1 MKTLKIKVDLTP
13 ESQVKAWELSNYNVE
28 IWNWGNEQRKE
39 LLNQGKFASAFDQC
53 YELPGL
59 KKLHPEYKECAS
71 QTLQLTLKE
80 LGIAWDN
87 TWKLRKGFPDKN
99 HHLPRFKSR
108 KYFNTLT
115 FVSGLYFEDNRL
127 YGLNKLNNLIT
138 FISPIDIPY
147 KVFSNKS
154 GIAKLSYNRGTKEF
168 YVSIPYNH
176 VKEVKSDTKGVI
188 AFDLGIKTLGVGID
202 QDKNILEITNTVK
215 PVVKYFDKRSDQVRS
230 KRDKCKKH
238 SRRYRRLSKIMA
250 KLQTKKEGQIKT
262 INSKI
267 SRTLTGMEYQTIV
280 VGDLEIRDMVVKES
294 ELPVKVEKRINRA
307 IHQQWLVNRFVNHL
321 SYTASNAGEEVV
333 KINECGTTRTCN
345 NCGHVFPDGLDPS
358 IRVYNCPD
366 CLMSLDRDIN
376 SAVNIFNRY
385 QSQKYSCG
393 MNPPMRVTDIS
404 NFRRATLK
412 VGYNYVGVPNVAYN

>member
-1 MKTLKIKVDLTP
+1 MKTLKIKVKLTP
-13 ESQVKAWELSNYNVE
+13 ESQVKAWELSNYNIE
-28 IWNWGNEQRKE
+28 IWNWGNQQRKE
-39 LLNQGKFASAFDQC
+39 LLNQGKFISSFDQC
-53 YELPGL
+53 YEIPKL

-87 TWKLRKGFPDKN
+87 TWKLRKDFPNKN

-108 KYFNTLT
+108 KYFHTLT
-115 FVSGLYFEDNRL
+115 FVSGVYFEGNRL

-138 FISPIDIPY
+138 FKSPIDIPY
-147 KVFSNKS
+147 KVFNNKS
-154 GIAKLSYNRGTKEF
+154 GIVKLSYNRGTKDF
-168 YVSIPYNH
+168 YLSIPYNDA
-176 VKEVKSDTKGVI
+176 KEVKTDTKGVI

-202 QDKNILEITNTVK
+202 QDKNILEITNTIK
-215 PVVKYFDKRSDQVRS
+215 PVAKYFDNCSDKVRS
-230 KRDKCKKH
+230 KRDKCKRY
-238 SRRYRRLSKIMA
+238 SRRYKRLSKVMA
-250 KLQTKKEGQIKT
+250 KLQTKKEAQVKT

-267 SRTLTGMEYQTIV
+267 SKSLVKVGYQTIV
-280 VGDLEIRDMVVKES
+280 VGDLDIQDMVVKES
-294 ELPVKVEKRINRA
+294 ELFTNIEKRINRA

-333 KINECGTTRTCN
+333 KINERGTTRTCN
-345 NCGHVFPDGLDPS
+345 NCGHVFKDGLDPS

-366 CLMSLDRDIN
+366 CLISLDRDTN
-376 SAVNIFNRY
+376 SAINIFNRY

-393 MNPPMRVTDIS
+393 MNPPMRVTDTS

-412 VGYNYVGVPNVAYN
+412 VGYNYVGIPNVCYS